1 MSRNIAKLLN
11 GISMKSTIHKLCK
24 ILLTK
29 KTLETMVKAGSLPAE
44 SATSIERYV
53 DERAILMAMGR

>member
-11 GISMKSTIHKLCK
+11 EINMKLTIHKLCK
-24 ILLTK
+24 ILPAK
-29 KTLETMVKAGSLPAE
+29 KTLETMVKADSLPAE
-44 SATSIERYV
+44 SAASIERYV